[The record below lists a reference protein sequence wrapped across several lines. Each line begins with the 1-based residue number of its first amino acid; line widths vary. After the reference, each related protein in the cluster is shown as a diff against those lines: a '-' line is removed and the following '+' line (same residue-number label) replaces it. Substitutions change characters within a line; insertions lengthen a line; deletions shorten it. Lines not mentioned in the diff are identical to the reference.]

1 MLKDSEKKI
10 PSFIIEEMVN
20 YLYSHGIV
28 MKNNEKKGVI
38 HIPCVIYPSP
48 IVKSFFEKIDFYQ
61 IAFNKIFDK
70 LSRDQQFLEEIL
82 NPLSE
87 SDEFIKKNLE
97 ISKKAHEFPQ
107 KQKIQLNIFR
117 NDFMVDKIKK
127 FIYQTEFNTIAV
139 TMATF
144 SDEMKRFY
152 SYFSKKYPEFFDRF
166 LNKNDREVLIE
177 KSDSI
182 PNFVDSIIEGI
193 KLFNENY
200 KETLIIFV
208 VQENEK
214 NIFDQR
220 SIENDLYNRYN
231 IKSRRLTLNEIAK
244 NCEYDENKNIKF
256 ENKIISLFY
265 FRSCYTEKDYINEES
280 WKGREMIELS
290 TAIKVP
296 NINSFLTTFKVF
308 QYYLQKPEILKK
320 FCPEELISNDIIR
333 FFMKIYYIRDM
344 NLEEQKELY
353 SKIINNLNDFVIK
366 PQKEGGANNYYN
378 EQIKNLIPEGENEPN
393 ELLKNSIIMEKIK
406 PPEYETMIIKND
418 EMVIEKVVSEFSVYG
433 VILSDESKYYLNK
446 SVGFLVRSKEA
457 SQNEGGIM
465 AGVAAVDIPFLI
477 DMNVNREDESVI
489 EYTF

>member
-10 PSFIIEEMVN
+10 PSFIIEEMIN

-28 MKNNEKKGVI
+28 MKNEKKGVI
-38 HIPCVIYPSP
+38 QIPCVIFPSP
-48 IVKSFFEKIDFYQ
+48 IVKSFFEKIEFYQ

-82 NPLSE
+82 TPLSE

-107 KQKIQLNIFR
+107 KQKIQLNIYR

-144 SDEMKRFY
+144 SDEMKRFFT
-152 SYFSKKYPEFFDRF
+152 YFSKKYPEFFDRF

-214 NIFDQR
+214 NIYDQR
-220 SIENDLYNRYN
+220 SIENDLYNRFN

-244 NCEYDENKNIKF
+244 NCEFDENKNIKF

-265 FRSCYTEKDYINEES
+265 FRSCYTEKDFIDEES

-308 QYYLQKPEILKK
+308 QYYLTKPEILKK

-333 FFMKIYYIRDM
+333 FFMKIYYVRDM

-353 SKIINNLNDFVIK
+353 AKIMENLNGFVIK
-366 PQKEGGANNYYN
+366 PQKEGGKNNFYG
-378 EQIKNLIPEGENEPN
+378 EEIKSLIPEGENEAN
-393 ELLKNSIIMEKIK
+393 DVLKNSIIMEKIV
-406 PPEYETMIIKND
+406 PPEYETMVIKND
-418 EMVIEKVVSEFSVYG
+418 ELVFEKVVSEFSVYG
-433 VILSDESKYYLNK
+433 VILSDEEKYYLNK
-446 SVGFLVRSKEA
+446 SVGFLVRSKEVN
-457 SQNEGGIM
+457 QNEGGIM
-465 AGVAAVDIPFLI
+465 AGVSAIDIPFLI
-477 DMNVNREDESVI
+477 DMPVNREDESVI

>member
-10 PSFIIEEMVN
+10 PSFIIEEMIN

-28 MKNNEKKGVI
+28 MKNEKKGVI
-38 HIPCVIYPSP
+38 QIPCVIFPSP
-48 IVKSFFEKIDFYQ
+48 IVKSFFEKIEFYQ

-82 NPLSE
+82 TPLSE

-107 KQKIQLNIFR
+107 KQKIQLNIYR

-144 SDEMKRFY
+144 SDEMKRFFT
-152 SYFSKKYPEFFDRF
+152 YFSKKYPEFFDRF

-214 NIFDQR
+214 NIYDQR
-220 SIENDLYNRYN
+220 SIENDLYNRFN

-244 NCEYDENKNIKF
+244 NCEFDENKNIKF

-265 FRSCYTEKDYINEES
+265 FRSCYTEKDFIDEES

-308 QYYLQKPEILKK
+308 QYYLTKPEILKK

-333 FFMKIYYIRDM
+333 FFMKIYYVRDM

-353 SKIINNLNDFVIK
+353 AKIMENLNGFVIK
-366 PQKEGGANNYYN
+366 PQKEGGKNNFY
-378 EQIKNLIPEGENEPN
+378 GEE
-393 ELLKNSIIMEKIK
+393 
-406 PPEYETMIIKND
+406 IKND
-418 EMVIEKVVSEFSVYG
+418 ELVFEKVVSEFSVYG
-433 VILSDESKYYLNK
+433 VILSDEEKYYLNK

-465 AGVAAVDIPFLI
+465 AGVAAIDIPFLI
-477 DMNVNREDESVI
+477 DMPVNREDESVI

>member
-152 SYFSKKYPEFFDRF
+152 SYFSKKYPEFFERF

-182 PNFVDSIIEGI
+182 PNFVDSIIEAL

-214 NIFDQR
+214 NIYDQR
-220 SIENDLYNRYN
+220 SIEND
-231 IKSRRLTLNEIAK
+231 
-244 NCEYDENKNIKF
+244 F
-256 ENKIISLFY
+256 
-265 FRSCYTEKDYINEES
+265 
-280 WKGREMIELS
+280 
-290 TAIKVP
+290 
-296 NINSFLTTFKVF
+296 
-308 QYYLQKPEILKK
+308 
-320 FCPEELISNDIIR
+320 
-333 FFMKIYYIRDM
+333 
-344 NLEEQKELY
+344 
-353 SKIINNLNDFVIK
+353 
-366 PQKEGGANNYYN
+366 
-378 EQIKNLIPEGENEPN
+378 
-393 ELLKNSIIMEKIK
+393 
-406 PPEYETMIIKND
+406 
-418 EMVIEKVVSEFSVYG
+418 
-433 VILSDESKYYLNK
+433 
-446 SVGFLVRSKEA
+446 
-457 SQNEGGIM
+457 
-465 AGVAAVDIPFLI
+465 
-477 DMNVNREDESVI
+477 
-489 EYTF
+489 

>member
-1 MLKDSEKKI
+1 
-10 PSFIIEEMVN
+10 MVN

-28 MKNNEKKGVI
+28 MKNEKKGVI
-38 HIPCVIYPSP
+38 QIPCVIFPSP
-48 IVKSFFEKIDFYQ
+48 IVKSFFEKIEFYQ

-82 NPLSE
+82 TPLSE

-107 KQKIQLNIFR
+107 KQKIQLNIYR

-144 SDEMKRFY
+144 SDEMKRFFT
-152 SYFSKKYPEFFDRF
+152 YFSKKYPEFFDRF

-214 NIFDQR
+214 NIYDQR
-220 SIENDLYNRYN
+220 SIENDLYNRFN

-433 VILSDESKYYLNK
+433 VILSDDSKYYLNK

>member
-10 PSFIIEEMVN
+10 PSFIIEEMIN

-28 MKNNEKKGVI
+28 MKNEKKGVI
-38 HIPCVIYPSP
+38 QIPCVIFPSP
-48 IVKSFFEKIDFYQ
+48 IVKSFFEKIEFYQ

-82 NPLSE
+82 TPLSE

-107 KQKIQLNIFR
+107 KQKIQLNIYR

-144 SDEMKRFY
+144 SDEMKRFFT
-152 SYFSKKYPEFFDRF
+152 YFSKKYPEFFDRF

>member
-10 PSFIIEEMVN
+10 PSYVIEEMVN

-28 MKNNEKKGVI
+28 MKNTEGKGVI
-38 HIPCVIYPSP
+38 HIPSVIYPSP
-48 IVKSFFEKIDFYQ
+48 IVKSFFEKIEFYQ

-82 NPLSE
+82 TPLSE
-87 SDEFIKKNLE
+87 SNEFIKKNLE
-97 ISKKAHEFPQ
+97 ISKKANEFPQ

-139 TMATF
+139 TMGTF
-144 SDEMKRFY
+144 SDEMKRFF
-152 SYFSKKYPEFFDRF
+152 SFFSKKYPEYFERF
-166 LNKNDREVLIE
+166 LNKNDREVPIE
-177 KSDSI
+177 KADSI
-182 PNFVDSIIEGI
+182 STFVDSIIEGI

-200 KETLIIFV
+200 KETLIVFV

-220 SIENDLYNRYN
+220 SIENDLWNRFN
-231 IKSRRLTLNEIAK
+231 VKSRRLTLNEIAK
-244 NCEYDENKNIKF
+244 NCEYDENKNLKID
-256 ENKIISLFY
+256 NKIISLFY
-265 FRSCYTEKDYINEES
+265 FRSCYTEKDFVDEES

-308 QYYLQKPEILKK
+308 QYYLTKPDILKK

-333 FFMKIYYIRDM
+333 FFMKIYYVRDM
-344 NLEEQKELY
+344 TPEAQKELFA
-353 SKIINNLNDFVIK
+353 KITENLNDFVVK
-366 PQKEGGANNYYN
+366 PQKEGGANNYYG
-378 EQIKNLIPEGENEPN
+378 EQIKSLIPEGENEPN
-393 ELLKNSIIMEKIK
+393 DELKNSIIMEKIN
-406 PPEYETMIIKND
+406 PPEYETMVLKND
-418 EMVIEKVVSEFSVYG
+418 ELVLQKVVSEFSVYG
-433 VILSDESKYYLNK
+433 VILSDDAKYYLNK
-446 SVGFLVRSKEA
+446 SVGFLVRTKDA
-457 SQNEGGIM
+457 NQNEGGIM
-465 AGVAAVDIPFLI
+465 TGVAAVDIPFLI
-477 DMNVNREDESVI
+477 DMPVNREDESVI